1 MTFVL
6 RMVARETRASWR
18 RLIFFFLCVAIGVG
32 AMAAVRSVIQNV
44 RGALARA
51 LANEPPIL
59 MADEP
64 TGNLD
69 SVNGRHVMD
78 LLWEVNRARGTT
90 LVLVTH
96 DRELAAGADQQIM
109 LRDGRI
115 VQHTAP
121 ERAAV

>member
-1 MTFVL
+1 
-6 RMVARETRASWR
+6 
-18 RLIFFFLCVAIGVG
+18 
-32 AMAAVRSVIQNV
+32 
-44 RGALARA
+44 
-51 LANEPPIL
+51 

-78 LLWEVNRARGTT
+78 LLWDVNRARGTT

-115 VQHTAP
+115 VQHTAQ